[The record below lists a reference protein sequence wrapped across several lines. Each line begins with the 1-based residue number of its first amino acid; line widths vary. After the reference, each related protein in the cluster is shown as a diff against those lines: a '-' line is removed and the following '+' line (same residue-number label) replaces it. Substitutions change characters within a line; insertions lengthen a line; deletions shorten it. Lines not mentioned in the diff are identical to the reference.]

1 MTMSHHGLSIDVK
14 LFDEHW
20 KQAAE
25 VAQNWEFV
33 DLVSLEQ
40 YGTLEKDQHKIGKWV
55 YSC

>member
-55 YSC
+55 